1 MHLVNRLSSGCVNLV
16 EANTVRGH
24 RNADPR
30 NKAAPPSATTAL
42 RWTQVAEAA
51 GAAAASPAGCE
62 RPTRMRFAFTDTS
75 RGAAAHL
82 HIGADGALGVVSS
95 RGCGAGGGAACTFE
109 LVPVAGPDGDGTSD
123 SVLTSASRPRLTWF
137 HLRSVL
143 TGRHLKLHHTEMP
156 EAPSWL
162 GLHPPRASRKP
173 RPPAFKPRSAMVL
186 AKGNGQQQ
194 QCPVRSRAGAPPGW
208 AYNTTLWAP
217 LIDAYLAPWSEGNIS
232 ATMLD
237 MAFWK
242 GLYGEERAHAIPG
255 VHVSSTRGRLMYRE
269 NVDYRM
275 KLITDMLA
283 TVHRMVAL
291 PEVEFVAHLWDHPK
305 VDRQT
310 PLPIFAHYAD
320 ASHRDIPM
328 PAPWSWDE
336 KLHAFPQPWIK
347 LRGGACA
354 TPWSGRD
361 ERLYFRGGCNGPT
374 RGWRGPLWPFYPRKR
389 SNRLSA
395 SSSGAIDA
403 GVYDHCDSPKLSPL
417 EWAWDAQM
425 EREMGQHATKKR
437 VEPFGKNCEHRYILH
452 IDGNVASSRLAS
464 ELFVGST
471 ILKQDSFSSEYF
483 YPLLRPWVH
492 YVPVATNLRDVPAKL
507 QWAKEHP
514 RKAEAIAK
522 AGADFARE
530 HLHTASI
537 ACYWWQLL
545 TAFAELQDFAPRSA
559 RELGFRVLQ

>member
-1 MHLVNRLSSGCVNLV
+1 MHLVNRLSNGCVNLV
-16 EANTVRGH
+16 QANTVRGH
-24 RNADPR
+24 RNSDPR

-42 RWTQVAEAA
+42 RWTQVEVAA
-51 GAAAASPAGCE
+51 GDGAASPAGCE
-62 RPTRMRFAFTDTS
+62 RPPRLQFAFTDTS
-75 RGAAAHL
+75 RGSSHNL
-82 HIGADGALGVVSS
+82 HIGSDGALGVVPS
-95 RGCGAGGGAACTFE
+95 RGCGSDSSCTFE
-109 LVPVAGPDGDGTSD
+109 IVPVDGPDGEGTFE
-123 SVLTSASRPRLTWF
+123 SVLTYGNRPKVVWF

-143 TGRHLKLHHTEMP
+143 TGWHLRLHHTEMP

-162 GLHPPRASRKP
+162 GIHPPRATRKP
-173 RPPAFKPRSAMVL
+173 RPPSFKPRSAKEL
-186 AKGNGQQQ
+186 AKQQ
-194 QCPVRSRAGAPPGW
+194 QCPLHHRPGAPSGW
-208 AYNTTLWAP
+208 QYNTTLWAP
-217 LIDAYLAPWSEGNIS
+217 LIDMYLAPWSEGNIT

-242 GLYGEERAHAIPG
+242 GLYGEERGHAIPG
-255 VHVSSTRGRLMYRE
+255 IHVSSSRGRLHYRE

-275 KLITDMLA
+275 KLITDMLR
-283 TVHRMVAL
+283 TVHHMVSL

-310 PLPIFAHYAD
+310 PLPIFAHYSD
-320 ASHRDIPM
+320 ESHRDIPM

-336 KLHAFPQPWIK
+336 KQHSFPQPWIK
-347 LRGGACA
+347 VRGGGACA
-354 TPWSGRD
+354 KPWGTRD
-361 ERLYFRGGCNGPT
+361 EKLYFRGGCNGPT

-389 SNRLSA
+389 ANRLSA
-395 SSSGAIDA
+395 SSGGTIDA

-425 EREMGQHATKKR
+425 EKEMGRNAPKKR
-437 VEPFGKNCEHRYILH
+437 IEPFGKNCEHRYILH

-471 ILKQDSFSSEYF
+471 IFKQESFSSEYF
-483 YPLLRPWVH
+483 YPLLKPWVH
-492 YVPVATNLRDVPAKL
+492 YIPVATNLHDVPSKL
-507 QWAKEHP
+507 KWAKEHP

-530 HLHTASI
+530 HLHTSSI

-559 RELGFRVLQ
+559 RELGFGVLA